1 MQFQHTLKIPA
12 AFAFQELEVESN
24 NSQFFMASMIS
35 LKFLKKSFVSDSDS
49 LYSLILHTHVTV
61 LGAEPIRFPKQRS
74 KSISLRESKP
84 SPDGL
89 DVKLQHK

>member
-35 LKFLKKSFVSDSDS
+35 LKFLKKSVVSDSDS

-74 KSISLRESKP
+74 KSISLQESKP